1 MTARFFNGILTPR
14 PPYPPAARFIKRKQ
28 NSGCQRQ
35 RKRLSTVNSPLI
47 TVSFCE
53 LGAKQKDLSRVIDP
67 YENDDERARGAVS
80 RGHIAAPDVQADQML
95 AERE

>member
-1 MTARFFNGILTPR
+1 MNSKVAVPTSRSFHPKG
-14 PPYPPAARFIKRKQ
+14 KQ

-35 RKRLSTVNSPLI
+35 RKRLSAVNSLLI

-53 LGAKQKDLSRVIDP
+53 LGVEQKDLSRVIDP

-80 RGHIAAPDVQADQML
+80 RGYITAPDVQADQML